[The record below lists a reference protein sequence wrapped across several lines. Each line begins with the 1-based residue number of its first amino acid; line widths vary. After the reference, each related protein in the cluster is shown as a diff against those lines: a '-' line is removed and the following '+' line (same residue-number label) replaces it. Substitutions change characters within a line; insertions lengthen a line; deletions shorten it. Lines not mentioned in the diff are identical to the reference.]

1 MESVRDNWDFWQR
14 LLDMLQQQFGEK
26 SEIILHDLTGDY
38 NHSIVS
44 IRNGY
49 ITGRKEGDCGSNLG
63 LEVLRGTVKDGD
75 RYNYI
80 INSKDGK
87 LLRSSTMFL
96 KNGEGKI
103 IGSLCINTDI
113 TDTVKF
119 EHFLRRYNRFEIPT
133 ENDNHSADA
142 SSLSMASDSGKQN
155 EQPIEIFAKDVSQ
168 VLDYLIEGALHHVGK
183 SVEEMKRADK
193 IEFIRYLDN
202 KGAFLITKSSERVYE
217 FLNISKFTLYNY
229 LDTIHKESQA
239 ADIIKAQ

>member
-1 MESVRDNWDFWQR
+1 MKSVRDNWDFWQR
-14 LLDMLQQQFGEK
+14 LMDMLENQFGEK

-75 RYNYI
+75 RYNYV
-80 INSKDGK
+80 INAQDGK

-96 KNGEGKI
+96 KDDAGRI

-119 EHFLRRYNRFEIPT
+119 EHYLRKYNRFEIP
-133 ENDNHSADA
+133 SQDA
-142 SSLSMASDSGKQN
+142 VVPAPAGVRTDSDP
-155 EQPIEIFAKDVSQ
+155 EERPIEVFAKDVSQ
-168 VLDYLIEGALHHVGK
+168 VLDYLIEGAQKHVGK
-183 SVEEMKRADK
+183 DVSEMNRADK
-193 IEFIRYLDN
+193 IEFIRYLDS

-217 FLNISKFTLYNY
+217 YLSISKFTFYNY
-229 LDTIHKESQA
+229 LDAIHKGLPA
-239 ADIIKAQ
+239 ADTSEV